1 MDVPDWYTWGIRVRT
16 ACIPIGPPWCQR
28 GVRGQKI
35 DFFTLAQ
42 NCSGIVK
49 MAQKRPETVNIWFLA
64 HIVLLTGTRAVTL
77 GPARIVKIVIWAYFL
92 RLWELS
98 VAFT

>member
-1 MDVPDWYTWGIRVRT
+1 
-16 ACIPIGPPWCQR
+16 
-28 GVRGQKI
+28 
-35 DFFTLAQ
+35 
-42 NCSGIVK
+42 

-77 GPARIVKIVIWAYFL
+77 VPARVKIVIWAYFL

-98 VAFT
+98 ELATAFGLRCEFFTLSCHVAPYPP